1 MKNNQD
7 NIFRKLFAAAEI
19 AKFTPEEARA
29 YEDSLKVYR
38 DLKNSID
45 TAREEGREEGREETL
60 AQTALNMLADDLSIE
75 TVARYTGLSTEQIK
89 ALRHNSNRAK
99 EPAPTYKTS
108 RKPKAAPKIKS

>member
-45 TAREEGREEGREETL
+45 TAREEGREETL